1 MNKKR
6 LIIASIIIFTLAI
19 TLPLF
24 NITLP
29 LGNPNLGST
38 PATLAAVFL
47 PWPICIIAGIL
58 KGIAASIF
66 TGKWLVEM
74 PAGIGDAMMATL
86 TFWLAK
92 RLNNSLAATL
102 GQISRYIFSSGMI
115 ALSISIAIATGVIS
129 PETAPVSG
137 LTSSVVENM
146 WTVWKSISCPAIT
159 LSIVVNLALSLL
171 VIMIFQKHIQK
182 ALRPGNSV

>member
-6 LIIASIIIFTLAI
+6 LIMASIIIFTLAI
-19 TLPLF
+19 ILPLF

-29 LGNPNLGST
+29 LGNPNLGSA

-47 PWPICIIAGIL
+47 PWPIGIIAGIL

-74 PAGIGDAMMATL
+74 PAGIGDAMMAAL

-102 GQISRYIFSSGMI
+102 G
-115 ALSISIAIATGVIS
+115 LH
-129 PETAPVSG
+129 P
-137 LTSSVVENM
+137 
-146 WTVWKSISCPAIT
+146 W
-159 LSIVVNLALSLL
+159 
-171 VIMIFQKHIQK
+171 
-182 ALRPGNSV
+182 